1 MILKINEKKL
11 AEMGAVLRGVVS
23 LHNDSYLEPP
33 FVFAGNIAPTHYLNI
48 GAFSYTQGGAFVNCE
63 IGRYCSFAEEIVI
76 GATKHP
82 TDWLSTAPFQY
93 REDPWGWF
101 SYGKSHQLTTKHK
114 RIISSFDNSPK
125 TIIGNDV
132 WIGRKAI
139 IMPGIKVGNGAIIGA
154 GAVVTKDVPDYA
166 VVAGVPAKIIKYRFP
181 EIIINEL
188 LSIEWWR
195 YGIWDL
201 EGIDFSNII
210 EAIHSIKNIKDKVT
224 PYSPQILDITSFRM
238 E

>member
-11 AEMGAVLRGVVS
+11 AEMGAVLRGVS
-23 LHNDSYLEPP
+23 NLHSQSYLEPP
-33 FVFAGNIAPTHYLNI
+33 FVFAGNIAPTHYLSI
-48 GAFSYTQGGAFVNCE
+48 GAFSYTQGGSFVNSE
-63 IGRYCSFAEEIVI
+63 IGRYCSFAEEIVV

-101 SYGKSHQLTTKHK
+101 SYAKSHQLTTKYK
-114 RIISSFDNSPK
+114 RAILSFDNSPK

-154 GAVVTKDVPDYA
+154 GAVVTKNVPDYA
-166 VVAGVPAKIIKYRFP
+166 IVAGVPAKIIKYRFP
-181 EIIINEL
+181 EIIIDEL
-188 LSIEWWR
+188 LSIKWWQ

-201 EGIDFSNII
+201 ENIDFSNIL
-210 EAIHSIKNIKDKVT
+210 EAIHNIKNMKNEIT
-224 PYSPQILDITSFRM
+224 PYSPQALDITSFKT